1 MSEEKVKQSE
11 VDTENESTGY
21 GIGRALILCVLKI
34 LEKYSDADHPLTREA
49 IAVKVQKEFNLKKK
63 PIRTTVGNNINLLK
77 ETFKYNIAEGK
88 NGGAYLVGKAFDDL
102 ELKMLASSIA
112 SAKFLSAKHAKE
124 LLGKLNELCS
134 EHNNLIKGVGLLE
147 KYIRTNNRELSY
159 NLEIIYDAIKENKQI
174 KFVYNDLG
182 VKGEL
187 VPRYQKKAED
197 GRYTI
202 NPYEVICNDG
212 NFYVIGSTYE
222 YKNLR
227 HYRLDRITQIDI
239 VENSK
244 RTPLKEMDGYTDKG
258 YFELTSYVRDHLK
271 MFNGEVKRVKFKASK
286 SILNYIWDTFGDN
299 AEIRELADDKDNVI
313 FTVRTA
319 VDGAKV
325 FAKQYCT
332 ACEVLQPQ
340 ELRDELKQEFAQ
352 VAEKYK

>member
-11 VDTENESTGY
+11 VDTENESPGY

-49 IAVKVQKEFNLKKK
+49 IAVKAKKEFNLKQK
-63 PIRTTVGNNINLLK
+63 PTRTTVGNNINLLK

-112 SAKFLSAKHAKE
+112 TAKFLPAKQAKE
-124 LLGKLNELCS
+124 LLGKLNELSS
-134 EHNNLIKGVGLLE
+134 EYNNLNKGVGLVE
-147 KYIRTNNRELSY
+147 NYIRTNNRDLSY
-159 NLEIIYDAIKENKQI
+159 NLEIIYDAIKDNKQI
-174 KFVYNDLG
+174 KFVYNDMG

-197 GRYTI
+197 GKYTF
-202 NPYEVICNDG
+202 NPYEVICNEG
-212 NFYVIGSTYE
+212 NFYVVGSTYE

-227 HYRLDRITQIDI
+227 HYRLDRITDI
-239 VENSK
+239 EILENSK
-244 RTPLKEMDGYTDKG
+244 RTQLRDIEGFKDKN
-258 YFELTSYVRDHLK
+258 YVELTSYVREHLN

-286 SILNYIWDTFGDN
+286 SILNYIWDTFGDT

-325 FAKQYCT
+325 FARQFCT

-352 VAEKYK
+352 VAGKYK

>member
-1 MSEEKVKQSE
+1 MAEEKVKQNE

-49 IAVKVQKEFNLKKK
+49 IAVKVQKEFNLKQK
-63 PIRTTVGNNINLLK
+63 PTRTTVGNNINLLK
-77 ETFKYNIAEGK
+77 ENFKYNIADGK
-88 NGGAYLVGKAFDDL
+88 NGGAYLVGKTFDDL

-147 KYIRTNNRELSY
+147 KYIRTNNRDLAY
-159 NLEIIYDAIKENKQI
+159 NLEVIYDAIKENKQI

-244 RTPLKEMDGYTDKG
+244 RTPLREMDGYTDKG